1 MNKVDA
7 PLKPRILV
15 APLDWGLG
23 HATRCIPV
31 IRELITKNCEVLL
44 ACSGQHEALLKQ
56 EFPDLVYIPLPG
68 YNIHYGKTKWE
79 FYGKLLL
86 QIPKILDAIHKENE
100 WIETAIDQYQ
110 LDAVIADNRYGL
122 YSDRIPSVFI
132 THQLR
137 IQTSL
142 GEKADSFLQKFN
154 YHFVDE
160 FSACWVPDT
169 EDPFWNLSG
178 SLSHPER
185 KPAIPVHYIGPL
197 TRFDP
202 QPAIDAN
209 KHLLVMLSGPE
220 PQRTVLEETLLSQL
234 RSYNGPVL
242 IVRGLPGETDP
253 PPAAPA
259 HFTIVNHLPARAL
272 EAAIREASLVISR
285 CGYSTVMDLVALQKK
300 SILIPTPGQTEQ
312 EYLAQHLTEKALA
325 FCVAQDGLDIVMAMA
340 LAQEFVYH
348 FPELEAGNALQ
359 NAINQLLVQVNN
371 CKEAV

>member
-23 HATRCIPV
+23 HATRCIPI

-44 ACSGQHEALLKQ
+44 ACSGKHEALLRQ
-56 EFPDLVYIPLPG
+56 EFPDLRYIPLPG

-86 QIPKILDAIHKENE
+86 QIPKILDAIHQENE
-100 WIETAIDQYQ
+100 WVEAAIDQYQ
-110 LDAVIADNRYGL
+110 LDAVISDNRYGL

-142 GEKADSFLQKFN
+142 GEKADNFLQKFN

-160 FSACWVPDT
+160 FSACWVPDS

-185 KPAIPVHYIGPL
+185 KPAIPVHYVGPL
-197 TRFDP
+197 SRFHSHT
-202 QPAIDAN
+202 AVTAN
-209 KHLLVMLSGPE
+209 KHLLVILSGPE
-220 PQRTVLEETLLSQL
+220 PQRTVLEEILLTQL

-242 IVRGLPGETDP
+242 IVRGLPGVTNP
-253 PPAAPA
+253 PPVAPA
-259 HFTIVNHLPARAL
+259 HFTILNHLPAQAL
-272 EAAIREASLVISR
+272 ETAIREASLVISR

-325 FCVAQDGLDIVMAMA
+325 FCVTQEGLDIITA
-340 LAQEFVYH
+340 LALANEFVYH
-348 FPELEAGNALQ
+348 FPELENSSALQ
-359 NAINQLLVQVNN
+359 HAVSQLLSQVG
-371 CKEAV
+371 KFKQVV